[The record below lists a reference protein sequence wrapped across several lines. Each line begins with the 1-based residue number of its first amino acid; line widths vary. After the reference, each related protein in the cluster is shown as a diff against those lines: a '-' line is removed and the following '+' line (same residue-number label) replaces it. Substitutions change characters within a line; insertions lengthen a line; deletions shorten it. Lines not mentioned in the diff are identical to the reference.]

1 MKFVDIKDLTVDE
14 LRKRE
19 RTLRQDWTETRLKH
33 SLGQVTNPLKIREF
47 RRDVARI
54 KTALGA
60 KLK

>member
-1 MKFVDIKDLTVDE
+1 MKFQDIKDLTVDE

-19 RTLRQDWTETRLKH
+19 RTLRQEWTDTRLKH
-33 SLGQVTNPLKIREF
+33 SLGQIASPIKVREI
-47 RRDVARI
+47 RRDIARI